1 MKKFVKNPKKKK
13 KIHFI
18 PEYLV
23 TNVCLT
29 KPRCGLQYL
38 NNINIFC
45 FTCLDNRFLQ
55 IFNRKYLI
63 NISRLLIDEQME
75 KKNSKIKR
83 LVNKYFNNKSIIRIM
98 QMD

>member
-45 FTCLDNRFLQ
+45 FTCLDNRFART
-55 IFNRKYLI
+55 IFA
-63 NISRLLIDEQME
+63 NI
-75 KKNSKIKR
+75 
-83 LVNKYFNNKSIIRIM
+83 
-98 QMD
+98 